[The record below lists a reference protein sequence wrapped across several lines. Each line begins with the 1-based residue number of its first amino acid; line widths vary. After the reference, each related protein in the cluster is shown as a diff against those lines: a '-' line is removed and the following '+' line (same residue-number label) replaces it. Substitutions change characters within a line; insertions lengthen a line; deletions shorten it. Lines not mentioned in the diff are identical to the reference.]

1 MVNTNRVTASNVNSD
16 DDTNRVTATNSN
28 QITNSNFGRSFGNGW
43 TIVDTSA
50 ETCTSTFSVTNYR
63 RNKRKKFSILVW
75 DNLVYLNIQIYKII
89 FLLFQVQW
97 EIWVVDYIQYL
108 IWFIKALGP
117 KEGLH
122 MWPCMFPARCRQ
134 TSSPS
139 CFPRIIKLQSPI
151 TSLILWRGALCN
163 CRHTSTINIKNNHQ
177 VNDMRQHDRPEQHCN
192 QW

>member
-1 MVNTNRVTASNVNSD
+1 MTVEDINNNTPTYSVVNTNRVTASNVNSD

-89 FLLFQVQW
+89 FLFSKFNERYELLIIFSTWFDSSRRWGQKKGCTCGHACSLQDVVRHYRRLGFQ
-97 EIWVVDYIQYL
+97 E
-108 IWFIKALGP
+108 
-117 KEGLH
+117 
-122 MWPCMFPARCRQ
+122 
-134 TSSPS
+134 
-139 CFPRIIKLQSPI
+139 
-151 TSLILWRGALCN
+151 
-163 CRHTSTINIKNNHQ
+163 
-177 VNDMRQHDRPEQHCN
+177 
-192 QW
+192 